1 MRSRVFDI
9 VQYAR
14 HKDTGEVLMTEDQ
27 ITSALD
33 KYKSIK
39 RWAWIAHDHDIDDTG
54 KIKPLHYHIAI
65 DLGRTVIDSA
75 SVERWFGVPAGFA
88 RVPRDQNG
96 VPGKGRY
103 LFRDLVEYL
112 PHDKFPERGQYSDE
126 DVHANFDW
134 RAYISEGHTP
144 ASARRKIV
152 DGWISCIMRG
162 EMSLDDC
169 RESDSVLYVINIQK
183 LRNAQSEY
191 LRALPAPSVRLNF
204 CITGE
209 SSMGKSTLAKAL
221 ARSLCPGMR
230 DRDCY
235 HVVGSV
241 KTPFDGYNG
250 QPVIIWDDARP
261 LSLLETL
268 GGRDNL
274 FRVLDS
280 HPTEALQNIKYG
292 AVNLVNA
299 YNIFTTVASY
309 EDFLDGLAGQYR
321 DRNGDLVLSESRT
334 QSYRRFPVIFRLSLE
349 DFTLLLNKGWLN
361 GSNEY
366 MEFAGVMRFV
376 GGLWQLRAK
385 YCANGLPM
393 TIYEPQAR
401 AKEQELLAP
410 AIDKINALV
419 PPQEVDGVD
428 YTAALKA
435 VDDELDAEG
444 WGRCQVIDTTLTQE
458 PKDEQEA
465 VCNDKQ
471 DPKPVKITYD

>member
-1 MRSRVFDI
+1 MRSRVFNI
-9 VQYAR
+9 MQYSK
-14 HKDTGEVLMTEDQ
+14 HPETGATLLTEDA
-27 ITSALD
+27 IKAALD
-33 KYKSIK
+33 RYKSIK
-39 RWAWIAHDHDIDDTG
+39 QWAWIVHDSDIDDAG
-54 KIKPLHYHIAI
+54 NIKPLHYHIVLY
-65 DLGRTVIDSA
+65 LGNTVKDTSA
-75 SVERWFGVPAGFA
+75 VARWFGIPENFVDVP
-88 RVPRDQNG
+88 NG
-96 VPGKGRY
+96 HKGRGNDN
-103 LFRDLVEYL
+103 FRDCVAYL
-112 PHDKFPERGQYSDE
+112 THEKFPERGTYPDE
-126 DVHANFDW
+126 AVHANFDW
-134 RAYISEGHTP
+134 RAFVSETYSSGGG
-144 ASARRKIV
+144 RRKIV
-152 DGWISCIMRG
+152 EGWISCIMRG
-162 EMSLDDC
+162 DMSLDDC
-169 RESDSVLYVINIQK
+169 REIDSVLYIDALPK
-183 LRNAQSEY
+183 LRNAQNEY

-241 KTPFDGYNG
+241 KTPFDGYKG
-250 QPVIIWDDARP
+250 QPVVIWDDARP

-349 DFTLLLNKGWLN
+349 DFTLLLNKGWLY

-444 WGRCQVIDTTLTQE
+444 WGQCQVIDTTLTQE

-465 VCNDKQ
+465 ECKDQQ
-471 DPKPVKITYD
+471 DPKPVVKITYD